1 MFCTIAL
8 VIFTIVL
15 PPVLAS
21 VCYAAETA
29 QHEVTAES
37 VQVHGSHDIGTELP
51 LWSALPFAGI
61 LLSIALF
68 PLFAPHFWHHHF
80 PKVSAF
86 VGTGIA
92 IPFVIYYKGIALHEI
107 LHII

>member
-1 MFCTIAL
+1 MKNVKVFCTIAL
-8 VIFTIVL
+8 VIFTIAL

-37 VQVHGSHDIGTELP
+37 VQVHGVHDIGSELP
-51 LWSALPFAGI
+51 LWSVLPFAGI

-80 PKVSAF
+80 PKVSALWALAF
-86 VGTGIA
+86 A
-92 IPFVIYYKGIALHEI
+92 IPFVI
-107 LHII
+107 